1 MEKDLTLRNEQG
13 YLTLMEEIM
22 SYGNDRMD
30 RTGTGSR
37 AVFGRQVTYDLE
49 GWQLPLLTTKKV
61 QIVSIIKELLWFLRG
76 ETNINTL
83 GCGIWDQW
91 ADENGDLGPI
101 YGKQWR
107 SWTTYDKY
115 DGTPEGIDQIAQVMR
130 SLKDDPYGR
139 RHIVTAWNPADL
151 EDAALPPCHCFF
163 QFFVADGKLSCQLYQ
178 RSADLFIGV
187 PFNIASY
194 SILLMMMAKV
204 LGYEPGK
211 FIHTMGDV
219 HIYHDHFDAVDTQ
232 LGREHLIKEFPK
244 IHIASRDDIDS
255 FELTDFIVIGYEPQP
270 FISAPV
276 AK

>member
-22 SYGNDRMD
+22 SYGSDRMD

-37 AVFGRQVTYDLE
+37 ALFGRQITYDLE
-49 GWQLPLLTTKKV
+49 NWQLPLLTTKKV

-76 ETNINTL
+76 ETNIKTL

-91 ADENGDLGPI
+91 ADEHGDLGPI

-107 SWTTYDKY
+107 SWTKYDKY

-130 SLKDDPYGR
+130 SLKDNPFSR
-139 RHIVTAWNPADL
+139 RHVVTAWNPADV
-151 EDAALPPCHCFF
+151 DDVALPPCHCFF

-178 RSADLFIGV
+178 RSADFFIGV

-194 SILLMMMAKV
+194 SILTMMMAKV

-211 FIHTMGDV
+211 FVHTMGDV

-232 LGREHLIKEFPK
+232 LGREHLIKDFPK
-244 IHIASRDDIDS
+244 IHVASRDDIDS
-255 FELTDFIVIGYEPQP
+255 FELTDFTIIGYEPEP

>member
-1 MEKDLTLRNEQG
+1 MTLRNEQG
-13 YLTLMEEIM
+13 YLALMKEIM
-22 SYGNDRMD
+22 ADGNDRMD

-37 AVFGRQVTYDLE
+37 ALFGKQITYDLE

-61 QIVSIIKELLWFLRG
+61 RVASIIKELLWFLRG

-91 ADENGDLGPI
+91 ADENGELGPI

>member
-1 MEKDLTLRNEQG
+1 MEKDLTLRNERG

-22 SYGNDRMD
+22 SYGSDRMD

-37 AVFGRQVTYDLE
+37 ALFGRQITYDLE
-49 GWQLPLLTTKKV
+49 NWQLPLLTTKKV

-76 ETNINTL
+76 ETNIKTL

-91 ADENGDLGPI
+91 ADEHGDLGPI

-107 SWTTYDKY
+107 SWTKYDKY

-130 SLKDDPYGR
+130 SLKDNPFSR
-139 RHIVTAWNPADL
+139 RHVVTAWNPADV
-151 EDAALPPCHCFF
+151 DDVALPPCHCFF

-178 RSADLFIGV
+178 RSADFFIGV

-194 SILLMMMAKV
+194 SILTMMMAKV

-211 FIHTMGDV
+211 FVHTMGDV

-232 LGREHLIKEFPK
+232 LGREHLIKDFPK
-244 IHIASRDDIDS
+244 IHVASRDDIDS
-255 FELTDFIVIGYEPQP
+255 FELTDFTIIGYEPES